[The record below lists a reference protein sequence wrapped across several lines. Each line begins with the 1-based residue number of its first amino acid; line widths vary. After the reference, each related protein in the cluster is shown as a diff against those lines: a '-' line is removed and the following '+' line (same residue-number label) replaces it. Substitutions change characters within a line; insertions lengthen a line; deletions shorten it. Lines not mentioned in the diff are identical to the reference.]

1 MMKNVF
7 KKIWITGMLLQ
18 FLMISSFATT
28 YYVDATNGNDSNNG
42 TSTSTAWK
50 TLGKVMST
58 SFSPNDFILFKRGEV
73 FRGGGYSFE
82 PPYGTSSG
90 SVTYADYGTGNKPR
104 MYGSVQKKNTSDWTN
119 VGTNIWQASLPNTA
133 DAGSLIFN
141 NEASWGEKVSSVSL
155 LTSQGKFYC
164 NTTGQYV
171 RLYSV
176 GNPASYYSNIEIALN
191 ASVIYFW
198 QSSYVTLKNLDIR
211 YGGAHGIG
219 SGGGVHHIV
228 IQSCDFSF
236 IGGAY
241 QVEGDTGR
249 YGNGVEFWQAA
260 HDCTVKQ
267 CTFSQI
273 YDAAITS
280 QGVEDA
286 QAYSAYNLYF
296 INNIIDKA
304 EYSFEFWFHG
314 SNGISTHDV
323 YFANNTCLN
332 AGMGWAHSQRSD
344 PNGSHLTFWGFD
356 ANVTVSNIFIRN
368 NIFKNVTGA
377 GIFEANDVLA
387 DLSTSKMTIN
397 NNDWYVTN
405 QLSVWGTY
413 HDWSYY
419 RTNTGQDANSVI
431 TDPLLNTDNTLSSTS
446 PCINTGVT
454 LSTVTSDFIDVARP
468 QGSAY
473 DMGAYEYT
481 GTSIAVTGVTASPT
495 TSSVNVGDNQQL
507 TATIVPTNATNKT
520 VTWSSSNTAI
530 ATVSSSGLITGISS
544 GTAII
549 TVTTQDGGFTA
560 TCTASVSAAT
570 NLALNKTT
578 GKSSQSSSTYSSSKA
593 VDGSTSTQWRS
604 NSETNPWI
612 YVDLAATYNIT
623 RVKLSWSTYYGTAY
637 KIQTS
642 ADASTWTDIATL
654 TGQNG
659 GTDDNTGLSGSGR
672 YVRIY
677 VTARSNSSQG
687 VRLIEFEVY
696 GTASTVSVTGVTVN
710 PTTSSV
716 NVGATQQLTAT
727 VAPSNA
733 TNQTVTWSSSNT
745 AIATVSTSGLV
756 TGVASGT
763 ATITVT
769 TSDGG
774 FNATCA
780 VAVNAATNLLLNPGF
795 ESGTTSWTANASTIA
810 SSTTQY
816 HSGTKGL
823 SVTARTQTYGGPA
836 QDVTTSVAAIGAGT
850 YHVEAWVKMA
860 SGTSTVY
867 VTLKYTVGGVDYY
880 ASTAGTS
887 VSTTWTHIS
896 EDLSV
901 SYAGTLQSF
910 VYYIETASCTTSF
923 YTDDCVLN
931 FTGLKSLFLSSPV
944 NNVEIPKITLY
955 PNPAANSI
963 TIELTDKQ
971 ENEKLQIY
979 NTSGIL
985 VKEVN
990 VSALIQRIKVEDLPG
1005 GIYIVRSN
1013 NSRSLVAK
1021 FIKK

>member
-1 MMKNVF
+1 MENAVKRF
-7 KKIWITGMLLQ
+7 FLTGMLLQ
-18 FLMISSFATT
+18 VLVIFSFATT
-28 YYVDATNGNDSNNG
+28 YYVDATSGNDSNNG

-104 MYGSVQKKNTSDWTN
+104 IYGSVQKKNTSDWTS

-164 NTTGQYV
+164 NTSGQYV

-286 QAYSAYNLYF
+286 QAYSAFNLYF

-368 NIFKNVTGA
+368 NIFKNVAGA

-405 QLSVWGTY
+405 QISVWGTY

-419 RTNTGQDANSVI
+419 RTNTGQDANSI
-431 TDPLLNTDNTLSSTS
+431 IIEPLLNTDNTLSSTS
-446 PCINTGVT
+446 PCINTGTT

-481 GTSIAVTGVTASPT
+481 GTTISVTGVTVSPT
-495 TSSVNVGDNQQL
+495 SASIVVGATQQL
-507 TATIVPTNATNKT
+507 TATVAPSNATNKT
-520 VTWSSSNTAI
+520 VSWSSSNTAV
-530 ATVSSSGLITGISS
+530 ATVSSNGLITGISS
-544 GTAII
+544 GTAIV

-560 TCTASVSAAT
+560 TCAATVSAAT

-637 KIQTS
+637 KVQTS

-659 GTDDNTGLSGSGR
+659 GTDDNTSLTGSGR
-672 YVRIY
+672 YIRIY

-696 GTASTVSVTGVTVN
+696 GTAGSTVPVTGVSVS
-710 PTTSSV
+710 PTTSSI
-716 NVGATQQLTAT
+716 NVGASQQLLST
-727 VAPSNA
+727 VTPANA
-733 TNQTVTWSSSNT
+733 TNPTVAWSSSNT

-756 TGVASGT
+756 TGVASGM

-769 TSDGG
+769 TQDGG
-774 FNATCA
+774 FTSTSSVTVTDAS
-780 VAVNAATNLLLNPGF
+780 NLLLNPGY

-823 SVTARTQTYGGPA
+823 SVTARTQTYGGPV
-836 QDVTTSVAAIGAGT
+836 QDVTTGVAANGAGT
-850 YHVEAWVKMA
+850 YHAEAWVKMA

-880 ASTAGTS
+880 ASTSGTTVGTS
-887 VSTTWTHIS
+887 WTQIS
-896 EDLSV
+896 ADLPV
-901 SYAGTLQSF
+901 SYTGTLQSF
-910 VYYIETASCTTSF
+910 IYYIETASGTTSF

-931 FTGLKSLFLSSPV
+931 FTGLKSLFLGSTVS
-944 NNVEIPKITLY
+944 NVEIPKITLY
-955 PNPAANSI
+955 PNPAVNYI
-963 TIELTDKQ
+963 TINLTSIQ
-971 ENEKLQIY
+971 NNEKLQIY
-979 NTSGIL
+979 NTLGLL
-985 VKEVN
+985 VKEID
-990 VSALIQRIKVEDLPG
+990 VSALIQQINIEDLTT
-1005 GIYIVRSN
+1005 GIYIVRLN
-1013 NSRSLVAK
+1013 NSQSLSAE